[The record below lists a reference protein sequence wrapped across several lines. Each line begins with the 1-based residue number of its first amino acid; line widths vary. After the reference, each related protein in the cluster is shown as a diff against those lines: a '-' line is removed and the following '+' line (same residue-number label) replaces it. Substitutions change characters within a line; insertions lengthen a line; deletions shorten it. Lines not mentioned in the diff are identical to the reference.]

1 MATKSKQ
8 LDLFLSLTPSLI
20 PNKSNK
26 ELMERCWF
34 DLSKNKTRTS
44 IVHTGRDEK
53 RKIDFSIK
61 VENNEGNGLATIYDM
76 DLLVFIT
83 SLLMEKVNKNE
94 KITSREIVFT
104 GYEYFYFTNKVRSGR
119 SDLEFQESLDRL
131 HKTRITTTIK
141 NEKTRKGFSTF
152 YWISEWKKLEENGR
166 VVGYSVVIPE
176 WIFRGVTDKSRVL
189 TLDDEYFHIRGG
201 LNRFLYLLC
210 RKARDQKS
218 VTSNGSKSWSES
230 FESIYKKSGMISSK
244 KDFNRSI
251 RKIISR
257 QSIPNYYLE
266 EKTTEVLTISR
277 TRLSYH
283 LKSKSKVIDID
294 QKEQHDKIKNS
305 PSIHPDLFHK

>member
-1 MATKSKQ
+1 MATKQ
-8 LDLFLSLTPSLI
+8 LDLFLSLSPSLI

-44 IVHTGRDEK
+44 IVHTGKDSK
-53 RKIDFSIK
+53 TKIEFSVKI
-61 VENNEGNGLATIYDM
+61 ENNEGNGLATIYDM

-83 SLLMEKVNKNE
+83 SLLMEKVNKEE

-104 GYEYFYFTNKVRSGR
+104 GYEYFYFTNKTRSGK
-119 SDLEFQESLDRL
+119 SDKEFQESLDRL

-141 NEKTRKGFSTF
+141 NENKRKGFSSF
-152 YWISEWKKLEENGR
+152 YWISEWKKLEEQGR

-189 TLDDEYFHIRGG
+189 TLDDEYFHIKGG

-210 RKARDQKS
+210 RRARDQKT
-218 VTSNGSKSWSES
+218 VTSNGSKSWSEG
-230 FESIYKKSGMISSK
+230 FESIYKKSGLISPK
-244 KDFNRSI
+244 KVFVHRL

-257 QSIPNYYLE
+257 QSVPNYYLE
-266 EKTTEVLTISR
+266 EKSSEVLTISR
-277 TRLSYH
+277 TRASYH
-283 LKSKSKVIDID
+283 LNSKSQVIDIN

-305 PSIHPDLFHK
+305 SPLIPFPFS